1 MYQSIPTA
9 IIPAPPHPWANPR
22 EFEIFFV
29 KFPTIQVEY
38 TVNIYVI
45 TCFCAIFNVYF
56 YANSTI
62 IVSEYRKITHL
73 LKSIQE
79 NWSL

>member
-45 TCFCAIFNVYF
+45 TCFCAIFNVQYISMQILPSSLV
-56 YANSTI
+56 NI
-62 IVSEYRKITHL
+62 
-73 LKSIQE
+73 LKSLIF
-79 NWSL
+79 